1 MPSQVEAARIEV
13 DRSVG
18 GETRCEDLRENGE
31 NRKELEQLDI
41 LRANQDTEGFEVEA
55 FVDAVTEQP
64 KSSEEDA
71 VDLAD
76 HYQKSDQVES
86 DVVIPSKRGDGNL
99 VAKHN
104 IADATSSKPTSS
116 EQKFKKMKA
125 LKENRNVEEE
135 RKVGAESEE
144 KEEDMESHDVSKC
157 VSIR

>member
-13 DRSVG
+13 DKSVG
-18 GETRCEDLRENGE
+18 VETRCEDLREVGE

-41 LRANQDTEGFEVEA
+41 LSANQDTEGFEVEA

-76 HYQKSDQVES
+76 HYQRSDQVES

-116 EQKFKKMKA
+116 EQKLKKMKA
-125 LKENRNVEEE
+125 LEKNGNVEEE

-144 KEEDMESHDVSKC
+144 KEGDLESHDVSKC

>member
-1 MPSQVEAARIEV
+1 MRSQVEAARIEV

-18 GETRCEDLRENGE
+18 VETRCGDLREVGGK
-31 NRKELEQLDI
+31 RKETEQSNI
-41 LRANQDTEGFEVEA
+41 LSAQHAEGSEEEA

-116 EQKFKKMKA
+116 AQKFKKLKA
-125 LKENRNVEEE
+125 LKENGNVEEE

-157 VSIR
+157 VLIR

>member
-13 DRSVG
+13 DKSVG
-18 GETRCEDLRENGE
+18 VETRCEDLREVGGKRNE
-31 NRKELEQLDI
+31 TEQSNI
-41 LRANQDTEGFEVEA
+41 LSANQDTEGFEVEA

-99 VAKHN
+99 VAKLN
-104 IADATSSKPTSS
+104 IADATSSKPTSF
-116 EQKFKKMKA
+116 EQKLKELKA
-125 LKENRNVEEE
+125 LKKNGSVEEE
-135 RKVGAESEE
+135 RKEGAESEE

>member
-1 MPSQVEAARIEV
+1 MPSQVEAARKEV

-18 GETRCEDLRENGE
+18 VETRCEDLRENGGK
-31 NRKELEQLDI
+31 RKETEQSNI
-41 LRANQDTEGFEVEA
+41 LSAQHAEGSGKEA

-64 KSSEEDA
+64 NSSEEDA
-71 VDLAD
+71 VDLA
-76 HYQKSDQVES
+76 DQVES

-99 VAKHN
+99 VAKPN

-116 EQKFKKMKA
+116 EQKLKKLKA
-125 LKENRNVEEE
+125 LKKNGNVEEE

>member
-1 MPSQVEAARIEV
+1 MPSQVEAARKEI

-18 GETRCEDLRENGE
+18 VETRCEDLRENGGK
-31 NRKELEQLDI
+31 RKETEQSNI
-41 LRANQDTEGFEVEA
+41 LSAQHAEGSGKEA

-64 KSSEEDA
+64 NSSEEDA
-71 VDLAD
+71 VDLA
-76 HYQKSDQVES
+76 DQVES

-99 VAKHN
+99 VAKPN

-116 EQKFKKMKA
+116 EQKLKKLKA
-125 LKENRNVEEE
+125 LKKNGNVEEE

>member
-1 MPSQVEAARIEV
+1 MPSQVEATRKEV

-18 GETRCEDLRENGE
+18 VETRCEDLREAGGK
-31 NRKELEQLDI
+31 RKELEQSNI
-41 LRANQDTEGFEVEA
+41 LSAQHAEGSEEEA

-116 EQKFKKMKA
+116 EQKLKKA
-125 LKENRNVEEE
+125 LKENGSVEEE
-135 RKVGAESEE
+135 RKVGTESEE
-144 KEEDMESHDVSKC
+144 TEGDMESHDVSKC